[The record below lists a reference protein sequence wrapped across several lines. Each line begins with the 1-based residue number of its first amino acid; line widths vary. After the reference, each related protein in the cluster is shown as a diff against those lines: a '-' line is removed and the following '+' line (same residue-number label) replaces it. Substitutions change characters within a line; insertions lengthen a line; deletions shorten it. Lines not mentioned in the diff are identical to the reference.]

1 MESDDEVYPSDSG
14 NESSD
19 EESGLPDILG
29 PSLAEED
36 DSRSRGIEDEYQF
49 EVLTTEQ
56 VLEHMV
62 DVIQE
67 VNVIVQLP
75 PTVTRILLN
84 HFKWDKEKLYE
95 RYYDGD
101 RERLFQEAR
110 IIDPLTS
117 KASTSRSATSSPA
130 LTRSSSRVSHLMYTI
145 LLLF

>member
-1 MESDDEVYPSDSG
+1 MESDEEEYPSDSG

-19 EESGLPDILG
+19 VDEQALLPDLTG
-29 PSLAEED
+29 HPGDE
-36 DSRSRGIEDEYQF
+36 DSRSRGIEDEYHF

-75 PTVTRILLN
+75 QTVTRILLN

-101 RERLFQEAR
+101 RDRLFQEAR
-110 IIDPLTS
+110 IIDPVKT
-117 KASTSRSATSSPA
+117 ASTSRSATSSPA
-130 LTRSSSRVSHLMYTI
+130 MTRSSSRVSN
-145 LLLF
+145 